1 MSNPTPMEQLKI
13 SQEFYLRK
21 YLELTPQEQQLYPQF
36 PTGNE
41 SNPVG
46 GGSTLTTER
55 ISSQTTK
62 ATKSVASVAR
72 MEYGTNIRQ
81 NNRP

>member
-36 PTGNE
+36 QQE
-41 SNPVG
+41 MKV
-46 GGSTLTTER
+46 
-55 ISSQTTK
+55 
-62 ATKSVASVAR
+62 TKSVVEAHSLLKELAAR
-72 MEYGTNIRQ
+72 LRNQQ
-81 NNRP
+81 NQ